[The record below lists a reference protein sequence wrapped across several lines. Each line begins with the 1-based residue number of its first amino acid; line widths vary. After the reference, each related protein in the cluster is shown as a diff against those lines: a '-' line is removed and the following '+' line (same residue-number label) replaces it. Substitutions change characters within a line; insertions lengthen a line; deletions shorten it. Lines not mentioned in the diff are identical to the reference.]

1 MYIELLQE
9 IGLSPNEAKIYE
21 ALLYRGESGV
31 AEISTKA
38 NIHRRNVYDALQRLT
53 HKGLVFVVFQKG
65 ENRYSAV
72 NPDKLMELLKEKERS
87 LETMLPNL
95 HALYDDEPAEEAA
108 FIYKGIEG
116 YKNYMRDLVRVGQDT
131 LFLGAKGLWYSPGID
146 ESFLKDFQ
154 QMAKKKKMK
163 YQTIYDPRVP
173 EQLPQAL
180 KSIGGEY
187 KVLPKGYETTGV
199 CDIFGDYVVTFTSES
214 VGNFG
219 EDGVVYV
226 MINKQL
232 ADSYRTWFQFM
243 WDMCPVFTKKP

>member
-1 MYIELLQE
+1 MYNEIFQD

-21 ALLYRGESGV
+21 TLLLTGVSGV
-31 AEISTKA
+31 GDISTHA

-53 HKGLVFVVFQKG
+53 HKGLVFVIFQKG

-87 LETMLPNL
+87 LQQILPNL
-95 HALYDDEPAEEAA
+95 HTIYETDPPEEAA

-116 YKNYMRDLVRVGQDT
+116 YKNYMRDLVRVGEDT
-131 LFLGAKGLWYSPGID
+131 LFLGAKGLWYTPGID
-146 ESFLKDFQ
+146 DSFLKDFK
-154 QMAKKKKMK
+154 QMAKKKKMH
-163 YQTIYDPRVP
+163 YRTIYDPRVP
-173 EQLPQAL
+173 EELPQAL
-180 KSIGGEY
+180 KNVGGEY
-187 KVLPKGYETTGV
+187 KVLPKGYETNGV
-199 CDIFGDYVVTFTSES
+199 CDIFGDYVVTFTSEGI
-214 VGNFG
+214 GNFG

>member
-154 QMAKKKKMK
+154 QMAKKQKMK

-173 EQLPQAL
+173 EELPQAL
-180 KSIGGEY
+180 KTIGGEY

-199 CDIFGDYVVTFTSES
+199 CDIFGDYVATFTSKG

-232 ADSYRTWFQFM
+232 ADSYRTWFRFM